1 MGKEN
6 GERVISLT
14 AINMKVIICL
24 TKNMAMEFFNGS
36 LETYIKVII
45 LKMKDKVMEKCFGQ
59 MDPYI
64 KDSGLE
70 EYSMDME
77 Y

>member
-6 GERVISLT
+6 GERVINLT
-14 AINMKVIICL
+14 AINMKVIIYS
-24 TKNMAMEFFNGS
+24 TKNMDMEFFNGS
-36 LETYIKVII
+36 LGTYIKVII

-59 MDPYI
+59 MDLYI
-64 KDSGLE
+64 KDNGLE
-70 EYSMDME
+70 EYNMDME